1 MHIVRV
7 RLLNIFKIVQKKIK
21 SYEKTYSSC
30 NSSIYLICINME
42 YINKVEYYKYWLSQ
56 PQIPRLVL
64 EEFKIDLERYE
75 SNNQKN

>member
-1 MHIVRV
+1 
-7 RLLNIFKIVQKKIK
+7 
-21 SYEKTYSSC
+21 
-30 NSSIYLICINME
+30 ME

-64 EEFKIDLERYE
+64 EEFKTDLERYE